1 MWPLPPCLWPRNTKK
16 SLRNSQNY
24 SIITSF
30 TLEEEKWQIH
40 STARSTSYL
49 RQYLPSFREKHLQ
62 KQGGV
67 KEGGLGKLLYQG
79 MQNLLFHALSSWMLL
94 TDTYR
99 PAEKRTS
106 LWGVHIK
113 LTQPP
118 LTRAPPLLCLSL
130 IKARSSLL
138 TQDYQL
144 LPTSRASLAEKSQ
157 QRSQSHKTA
166 EITSKC
172 WEITELWGAV
182 LVLQQD
188 KGEPQ
193 DRPGKK
199 PGCDLGGWASQV
211 SGVLAA
217 VPATAQSSFRN
228 RVRSLTF
235 RWAWF
240 SWSRCKRI
248 KNETS
253 YQSTQDGENPSG
265 WGRALHISRA
275 MHSQLCKK
283 TSLRSNGRRRIIHIC
298 IQQLSTPLQMF
309 VVRLIPSICR
319 VKAPVICLSWIPMLE
334 TRDSLLLH

>member
-1 MWPLPPCLWPRNTKK
+1 MWPLPPCLWPRNTKR

-49 RQYLPSFREKHLQ
+49 RQYLPSFREEHLQ

-67 KEGGLGKLLYQG
+67 KEGRLGKLLYQG

-113 LTQPP
+113 LTEPL

-130 IKARSSLL
+130 ITARSSLL

-144 LPTSRASLAEKSQ
+144 LTTSRASLAEKSQ

-166 EITSKC
+166 EIKLRNYRAMWSC
-172 WEITELWGAV
+172 A
-182 LVLQQD
+182 
-188 KGEPQ
+188 
-193 DRPGKK
+193 
-199 PGCDLGGWASQV
+199 C
-211 SGVLAA
+211 
-217 VPATAQSSFRN
+217 ATAR
-228 RVRSLTF
+228 
-235 RWAWF
+235 
-240 SWSRCKRI
+240 
-248 KNETS
+248 
-253 YQSTQDGENPSG
+253 
-265 WGRALHISRA
+265 
-275 MHSQLCKK
+275 
-283 TSLRSNGRRRIIHIC
+283 
-298 IQQLSTPLQMF
+298 
-309 VVRLIPSICR
+309 
-319 VKAPVICLSWIPMLE
+319 
-334 TRDSLLLH
+334 